1 MSNNIAIT
9 LGDPA
14 GIGPD
19 IAVMM
24 AEKYLKSYHIII
36 TDPQLLIESSKSL
49 KIKIF
54 INELKDINDTPLR
67 KKGVLNVLPIKLIKK
82 NKPGVMNPD
91 NAPFVIKAIEVAAK
105 GCLNRNFGAMVT
117 GPISKY
123 ILNKGGYKISGHT
136 EYLAKVCKS
145 KSIMMLM
152 NNKLK
157 VTLQTIHIPLHK
169 VSKDITQ
176 KSIIEKIKIINNDL
190 KSKFGYKK
198 PKILVCGLNPH
209 AGEDGILGDEE
220 IKVIKPAIKLLR
232 QMGIHID
239 GPVPADTAFIEKF
252 VNQYDVIHTMYHDQG
267 LPVIKYDDFSKTTNV
282 TLGLPITR
290 VSVDHGTATE
300 LVGKGTV
307 NISSFVQALKVA
319 REISKSAS

>member
-1 MSNNIAIT
+1 MNKNIAIT
-9 LGDPA
+9 LGDPG

-24 AEKYLKSYHIII
+24 AEKYIKNYHIIV
-36 TDPQLLIESSKSL
+36 TDPQLLIESSRSL
-49 KIKIF
+49 KIKII
-54 INELKDINDTPLR
+54 INELKDINDTPLK

-82 NKPGVMNPD
+82 NKPGFMNPD
-91 NAPFVIKAIEVAAK
+91 NAPFVLKAIEVAAK

-136 EYLAKVCKS
+136 EFLAKICKS

-176 KSIIEKIKIINNDL
+176 KSIIEKIKIINDDL
-190 KSKFGYKK
+190 KCKFGYKK

-232 QMGIHID
+232 RMGIHID

>member
-9 LGDPA
+9 LGDPG

-24 AEKYLKSYHIII
+24 SEKYVRSYHVFI
-36 TDPQLLIESSKSL
+36 TDPQLLIESSKRL
-49 KIKIF
+49 KIKII
-54 INELKDINDTPLR
+54 INELKDINDVLLK

-82 NKPGVMNPD
+82 NKPGIMNPD
-91 NAPFVIKAIEVAAK
+91 NAPFVIKAIEVAAT
-105 GCLNRNFGAMVT
+105 GCLNKKFGAMVT

-136 EYLAKVCKS
+136 EFLAKICKS

-152 NNKLK
+152 NDKLK

-169 VSKDITQ
+169 VSKDITK
-176 KSIIEKIKIINNDL
+176 KSIIDKITIINNDM

-209 AGEDGILGDEE
+209 AGEDGILGHEE
-220 IKVIKPAIKLLR
+220 IKVIKPAIKSLR
-232 QMGIHID
+232 QMGIDID

-300 LVGKGTV
+300 LVGKGMV

-319 REISKSAS
+319 RDISKSAL

>member
-9 LGDPA
+9 LGDPG

-24 AEKYLKSYHIII
+24 SEKYVRSYHVFI
-36 TDPQLLIESSKSL
+36 TDPQLLIESSKRL
-49 KIKIF
+49 KIKII
-54 INELKDINDTPLR
+54 INELKDINDVLLK

-82 NKPGVMNPD
+82 NKPGIMNPD
-91 NAPFVIKAIEVAAK
+91 NAPFVIKAIEVAAT
-105 GCLNRNFGAMVT
+105 GCLNKKFGAMVT

-136 EYLAKVCKS
+136 EFLAKICKS

-152 NNKLK
+152 NDKLK

-169 VSKDITQ
+169 VSRNITQ
-176 KSIIEKIKIINNDL
+176 KSIIDKIMIINNDM

-209 AGEDGILGDEE
+209 AGEDGILGHEE
-220 IKVIKPAIKLLR
+220 IKVIKPAIKSLR
-232 QMGIHID
+232 QMGIDID

-300 LVGKGTV
+300 LVGKGMV

-319 REISKSAS
+319 RDISKSAL

>member
-1 MSNNIAIT
+1 
-9 LGDPA
+9 
-14 GIGPD
+14 
-19 IAVMM
+19 
-24 AEKYLKSYHIII
+24 
-36 TDPQLLIESSKSL
+36 
-49 KIKIF
+49 
-54 INELKDINDTPLR
+54 
-67 KKGVLNVLPIKLIKK
+67 
-82 NKPGVMNPD
+82 
-91 NAPFVIKAIEVAAK
+91 
-105 GCLNRNFGAMVT
+105 MVT

-123 ILNKGGYKISGHT
+123 ILNEGGYKISGHT
-136 EYLAKVCKS
+136 EFLAKICKS

-209 AGEDGILGDEE
+209 AGEDGILGNEE

>member
-1 MSNNIAIT
+1 
-9 LGDPA
+9 
-14 GIGPD
+14 
-19 IAVMM
+19 
-24 AEKYLKSYHIII
+24 
-36 TDPQLLIESSKSL
+36 
-49 KIKIF
+49 
-54 INELKDINDTPLR
+54 
-67 KKGVLNVLPIKLIKK
+67 
-82 NKPGVMNPD
+82 MNPD
-91 NAPFVIKAIEVAAK
+91 NAPFVIKAIEVAAT
-105 GCLNRNFGAMVT
+105 GCLNKKFGAMVT

-136 EYLAKVCKS
+136 EFLAKICKS

-152 NNKLK
+152 NDKLK

-169 VSKDITQ
+169 VSKDITK
-176 KSIIEKIKIINNDL
+176 KSIIDKITIINNDM

-209 AGEDGILGDEE
+209 AGEDGILGHEE
-220 IKVIKPAIKLLR
+220 IKVIKPAIKSLR
-232 QMGIHID
+232 QMGIDID

-300 LVGKGTV
+300 LVGKGMV

-319 REISKSAS
+319 RDISKSAL

>member
-1 MSNNIAIT
+1 MSKNIAIT
-9 LGDPA
+9 LGDPG

-24 AEKYLKSYHIII
+24 TEKYIKNYHIFI
-36 TDPQLLIESSKSL
+36 TDPQLLIASSKIL
-49 KIKIF
+49 KVKII
-54 INELKDINDTPLR
+54 INELKDINDTPLK

-82 NKPGVMNPD
+82 NKPGFMNPD
-91 NAPFVIKAIEVAAK
+91 NAPFVIKAIEVAAR
-105 GCLNRNFGAMVT
+105 GCLNKSFGAMVT

-123 ILNKGGYKISGHT
+123 ILNKGGYKVSGHT
-136 EYLAKVCKS
+136 EFLAKICKS

-176 KSIIEKIKIINNDL
+176 KSIIDKITIINNDM
-190 KSKFGYKK
+190 KSKFGYKN

-220 IKVIKPAIKLLR
+220 IKVIKPAIKSLR
-232 QMGIHID
+232 QMGINID

-252 VNQYDVIHTMYHDQG
+252 INQYDVIHTMYHDQG

-319 REISKSAS
+319 RDISKSAL

>member
-1 MSNNIAIT
+1 MSKNIAIT
-9 LGDPA
+9 LGDPG

-24 AEKYLKSYHIII
+24 TEKYIKNYHIFI
-36 TDPQLLIESSKSL
+36 TDPQLLIASSKIL
-49 KIKIF
+49 KVKII
-54 INELKDINDTPLR
+54 INELKDINDTPLK

-82 NKPGVMNPD
+82 NKPGFMNPD
-91 NAPFVIKAIEVAAK
+91 NAPFVIKAIEVAAR
-105 GCLNRNFGAMVT
+105 GCLNKSFGAMVT

-123 ILNKGGYKISGHT
+123 ILNKGGYKVSGHT
-136 EYLAKVCKS
+136 EFLAKICKS

-176 KSIIEKIKIINNDL
+176 KSIIDKITIINNDM
-190 KSKFGYKK
+190 KSKFGYKN

-220 IKVIKPAIKLLR
+220 IKVIKPAIKSLR
-232 QMGIHID
+232 QMGVNID

-252 VNQYDVIHTMYHDQG
+252 INQYDVIHTMYHDQG

-319 REISKSAS
+319 RDISKSAL